1 MTRNIFIIRHAKAAD
16 PYQYDTDYERPLN
29 KRGKSDAPMMGKRLL
44 EKNIIPD
51 LIISSTAARATET
64 AIAIANEVNYNED
77 NMLWR
82 KDLYHA
88 PMAYIDQVL
97 SEALDKT
104 TAKNI
109 FIVAHNFGVTDYVNE
124 KVNNFSIDNL
134 PTCGI
139 VGFALEK
146 WENNNLS
153 IKGKLIFYDYPKNL

>member
-1 MTRNIFIIRHAKAAD
+1 MSRNIFIIRHAKAAD

-29 KRGKSDAPMMGKRLL
+29 KRGKNDAPMMGKRLL
-44 EKNIIPD
+44 DNNIIPD
-51 LIISSTAARATET
+51 LIISSTAERAAETAT
-64 AIAIANEVNYNED
+64 AIAQEVNYKEEKI
-77 NMLWR
+77 LWR

-88 PMAYIDQVL
+88 PMAYIDAVL

-104 TAKNI
+104 TAQNI

-124 KVNNFSIDNL
+124 KIKDFEIDNL

-146 WENNNLS
+146 GEDNNLS
-153 IKGKLIFYDYPKNL
+153 NKGKLIYYDFPKN